1 MINVHLCKLI
11 EPITRQD
18 FSLRPPQGDIYFEF
32 TFASGRL
39 LR

>member
-1 MINVHLCKLI
+1 MINVHLRKLM
-11 EPITRQD
+11 TRQD